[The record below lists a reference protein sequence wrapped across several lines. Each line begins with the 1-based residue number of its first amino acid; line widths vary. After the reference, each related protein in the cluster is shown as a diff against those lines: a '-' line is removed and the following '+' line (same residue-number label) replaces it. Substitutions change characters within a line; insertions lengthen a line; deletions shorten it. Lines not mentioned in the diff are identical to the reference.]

1 MTPRRLLLWGS
12 LAASIAAA
20 LADPSFL
27 PFFPSSA
34 STPPVAAPVTHAHRS
49 RASTASQT
57 MATLASPASA
67 RTTGGS
73 DERDKRDESD
83 DSLAAERRELLRQV
97 RAFVSGSGPSVGAS
111 SIVAPVPRE
120 MLADADGAP
129 APQRLFVSQNWGPP
143 PPAPSSAP
151 VPATPLP
158 PTAPPLPF
166 TYLGKALAAGAWEV
180 YLARGEKTFIVHEN
194 SVVDDV
200 YRVASIKPPRL
211 SLIYIPMNQQQ
222 ELDIGGTQ

>member
-20 LADPSFL
+20 LADPSSL

-34 STPPVAAPVTHAHRS
+34 STPPVAASVTRAHRPVS
-49 RASTASQT
+49 STANQATASV
-57 MATLASPASA
+57 ASGASAAAGEPLDSRDDTLA
-67 RTTGGS
+67 T
-73 DERDKRDESD
+73 
-83 DSLAAERRELLRQV
+83 ERRELLRQV
-97 RAFVSGSGPSVGAS
+97 RAFVSGSGPGVGAS

-120 MLADADGAP
+120 TLADADDAP

-151 VPATPLP
+151 VPTAPLP
-158 PTAPPLPF
+158 LTAPPLPF

>member
-20 LADPSFL
+20 LADPSSL
-27 PFFPSSA
+27 PFFASSA
-34 STPPVAAPVTHAHRS
+34 STTPVAAHVVRAHRPVRPVS
-49 RASTASQT
+49 ATANPTTAPVASSAAG
-57 MATLASPASA
+57 AT
-67 RTTGGS
+67 TDT
-73 DERDKRDESD
+73 SD
-83 DSLAAERRELLRQV
+83 DALAAERRELLRQV

-111 SIVAPVPRE
+111 SIVAPTPRE
-120 MLADADGAP
+120 TQADEDGAP

-151 VPATPLP
+151 VPTTPLP

>member
-1 MTPRRLLLWGS
+1 MTRRRPLLWGS

-20 LADPSFL
+20 LADPSSL
-27 PFFPSSA
+27 PFFPPSA
-34 STPPVAAPVTHAHRS
+34 STPPVAAPVTHARRS
-49 RASTASQT
+49 VSSTANQ
-57 MATLASPASA
+57 ATAPVASGASAAAVESPAP
-67 RTTGGS
+67 G
-73 DERDKRDESD
+73 D
-83 DSLAAERRELLRQV
+83 DTLAAERRELLRQV

-120 MLADADGAP
+120 MLADAGGPP

-151 VPATPLP
+151 IPTAPLP

>member
-34 STPPVAAPVTHAHRS
+34 TSPVAAPVTPARRS
-49 RASTASQT
+49 GSSTASQT
-57 MATLASPASA
+57 MAPLAFPASA

-73 DERDKRDESD
+73 DESD

-200 YRVASIKPPRL
+200 YRVASIKPPRM

>member
-34 STPPVAAPVTHAHRS
+34 STPPVAAPVTHARRS
-49 RASTASQT
+49 GSSTASQT
-57 MATLASPASA
+57 MAPPASA
-67 RTTGGS
+67 GTT
-73 DERDKRDESD
+73 D

-120 MLADADGAP
+120 MLADVDGAP

-151 VPATPLP
+151 VPTTPLP

>member
-20 LADPSFL
+20 LADPSSL
-27 PFFPSSA
+27 PFFSSSA
-34 STPPVAAPVTHAHRS
+34 STPPVASPVTHAHRS
-49 RASTASQT
+49 VPSTVNQAPAPVASG
-57 MATLASPASA
+57 ASA
-67 RTTGGS
+67 EAGETA
-73 DERDKRDESD
+73 DA
-83 DSLAAERRELLRQV
+83 LAAERRELLRQV

-111 SIVAPVPRE
+111 SIVAPAPRE
-120 MLADADGAP
+120 MLAETDGTP

-151 VPATPLP
+151 VPTTPLP